1 MSPLSKLRQT
11 RGMVTV
17 KRVPDCTETKISLS
31 NNEQRKEPRE
41 EYVAPKDYEFQN
53 YDTLAFGQKDWNKLA
68 KPSGIEN
75 PHGLSAFET
84 KPKSIF
90 ER

>member
-1 MSPLSKLRQT
+1 
-11 RGMVTV
+11 MVTV
-17 KRVPDCTETKISLS
+17 KRVPDCTETKVALS

-53 YDTLAFGQKDWNKLA
+53 YDTLAFGQKDFVKLS
-68 KPSGIEN
+68 KPQAIEN
-75 PHGLSAFET
+75 PHALSAFDT